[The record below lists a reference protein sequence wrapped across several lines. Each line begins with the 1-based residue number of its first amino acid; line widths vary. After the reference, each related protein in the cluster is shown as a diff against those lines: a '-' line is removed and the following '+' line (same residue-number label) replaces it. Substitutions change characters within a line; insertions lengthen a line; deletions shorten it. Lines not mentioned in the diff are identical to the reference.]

1 MISLTVLI
9 TSTLRTEDH
18 RGSSIFLDKS
28 GRFQNLQLDFHLKNL
43 SSVQFRI
50 CNSNFYRKLESK
62 FCAFQNLK
70 LEFFAA
76 KIRVAFR
83 FKPDGFLV
91 RVTVKPR
98 TGPEHTGTPSGHPG
112 IPPDGPDPP
121 EHPKLQKWAKKL
133 QNQKALKIHR

>member
-1 MISLTVLI
+1 M
-9 TSTLRTEDH
+9 
-18 RGSSIFLDKS
+18 
-28 GRFQNLQLDFHLKNL
+28 
-43 SSVQFRI
+43 QFRI

-70 LEFFAA
+70 VEFFAA